1 MTGLILEGGGMRGLF
16 TAGVL
21 DAFLDENISTD
32 RTYGVSA
39 GACNMISYFTGQ
51 RGRSRAINVG
61 YINDKR
67 YMSWENLL
75 RTGSLFG
82 EKMMFDTIPNE
93 LLPFDYDKY
102 AEVKPD
108 AWAVCTSI
116 LSGHPVYIRVPY
128 DLKKEYQPVLAS
140 MSLPLVSKPVP
151 YNGDLLLDG
160 GIADPI
166 PAERAIKDGCDK
178 LIIVLTRQ
186 LGYVKEPEST
196 LKLAKVLYKKYPS
209 LIRTLEKRHIVYNAE
224 LDYVQQLEEEG
235 KAVVIRPPH
244 PVDISRTEKDTHKLN
259 ALYQEGYTE
268 AMDYMDKIRA
278 LLGLPAPEKEGN
290 AE

>member
-1 MTGLILEGGGMRGLF
+1 MTGLVLEGGGMRGLF

-21 DAFLDENISTD
+21 DAFLDENIWAD

-51 RGRSRAINVG
+51 RGRSRAVNVNFV
-61 YINDKR
+61 NDKR

-75 RTGSLFG
+75 RTGCLFG
-82 EKMMFDTIPNE
+82 EEMMYHTIPEE
-93 LLPFDYDKY
+93 LLPFDYEKY
-102 AEVKPD
+102 QEIKPD
-108 AWAVCTSI
+108 AWAVCTSV
-116 LSGHPVYIRVPY
+116 LSGRPVYIRVPY
-128 DLKKEYQPVLAS
+128 DLRKEYRPILAS

-166 PAERAIKDGCDK
+166 PAKRAMKDGCEK
-178 LIIVLTRQ
+178 LIIVLTRE
-186 LGYVKEPEST
+186 LGYQKKPEST
-196 LKLAKVLYKKYPS
+196 LKLSRAVYHQYPS
-209 LIRTLEKRHIVYNAE
+209 LIRALEKRHQIYNEE
-224 LDYVQQLEEEG
+224 LQYVQQLEQEG

-244 PVDISRTEKDTHKLN
+244 PVDIARTEKDTKKLN

-268 AMDYMDKIRA
+268 TMDHIEKIRA
-278 LLGLPAPEKEGN
+278 LLTIN
-290 AE
+290 

>member
-1 MTGLILEGGGMRGLF
+1 MKGLVLEGGGMRGLF

-21 DAFLDENISTD
+21 DAFLDEKIMPD

-51 RGRSRAINVG
+51 RGRSRAINVNFV
-61 YINDKR
+61 NDKR

-75 RTGSLFG
+75 HTGSLFG
-82 EKMMFDTIPNE
+82 EEMMYHTIPEE
-93 LLPFDYDKY
+93 LLPFDYEKY
-102 AEVKPD
+102 QSAEPD
-108 AWAVCTSI
+108 AWAVCTSV
-116 LSGHPVYIRVPY
+116 LSGRPVYIRVPY
-128 DLKKEYQPVLAS
+128 DLRAEYRPILAS

-166 PAERAIKDGCDK
+166 PAKKAVEDGCDK

-186 LGYVKEPEST
+186 LGYVKQPEST
-196 LKLAKVLYKKYPS
+196 LKLSKAVYHKYPS
-209 LIRTLEKRHIVYNAE
+209 LIRALEKRHKVYNEE
-224 LDYVQQLEEEG
+224 LAYVRQLEEEE
-235 KAVVIRPPH
+235 KAVVLRPPH
-244 PVDISRTEKDTHKLN
+244 PVDISRTEKDTKKLN

-268 AMDYMDKIRA
+268 AIDRMEQIHA
-278 LLGLPAPEKEGN
+278 LFD
-290 AE
+290 